1 MRRHLSK
8 KRNHDEMLDRNLLD
22 DLMNRTFSDTDDL
35 DETWVICGD
44 MVSTNSSS
52 NAHSLSEEY
61 QSPIRASVL
70 DCQSLQDTLP
80 MASASES
87 EHHEPNMS
95 SKTNEITFESTVGDT
110 DKSSFAM
117 TEDDSTSSLN
127 EENRTKIERNGKLS
141 IGSKEELSGSSFKSS
156 TKGSG
161 KNVSKESVNRM
172 HPIDAMISTLVEF
185 ETKGKPNLKT
195 VGKNHQGNKKQR
207 NYSFTASQ
215 ENVNRQKLVK
225 ESRSQESIDQ
235 L

>member
-1 MRRHLSK
+1 
-8 KRNHDEMLDRNLLD
+8 MLDRDLLD
-22 DLMNRTFSDTDDL
+22 DLINRTFSDTDDL
-35 DETWVICGD
+35 DSTWVIHGD

-87 EHHEPNMS
+87 DQQ
-95 SKTNEITFESTVGDT
+95 SKTNEITLESTVSDT

-127 EENRTKIERNGKLS
+127 EENRTKIERNRKLS
-141 IGSKEELSGSSFKSS
+141 IGSKGELSGSSFKSS
-156 TKGSG
+156 SKGSG

-172 HPIDAMISTLVEF
+172 HPLDAMISTLVEL
-185 ETKGKPNLKT
+185 ETKGKSNLKT

-215 ENVNRQKLVK
+215 ENVNRQKSVK
-225 ESRSQESIDQ
+225 QSRSQESIDQ